1 MPVDA
6 SDLGVEAEY
15 IILQEYLYRKPAIF
29 PQNVMLRLPCTT
41 ITLTHLFFLS
51 QREEDMLAILPAL
64 LIAGVAGS
72 DIALTGSAGIGLE
85 IGTITNT
92 DDGYGYLT
100 SSAVSTS
107 ILSAPAV
114 STTLLSASLSTT
126 TRTYT
131 VTVNSPCTTPGAK

>member
-1 MPVDA
+1 
-6 SDLGVEAEY
+6 
-15 IILQEYLYRKPAIF
+15 
-29 PQNVMLRLPCTT
+29 
-41 ITLTHLFFLS
+41 
-51 QREEDMLAILPAL
+51 MLAILPAL

-100 SSAVSTS
+100 GSAVSTS

-131 VTVNSPCTTPGAK
+131 ITVNSSCTTPGAK

>member
-1 MPVDA
+1 
-6 SDLGVEAEY
+6 
-15 IILQEYLYRKPAIF
+15 
-29 PQNVMLRLPCTT
+29 
-41 ITLTHLFFLS
+41 
-51 QREEDMLAILPAL
+51 MLAILPAL

-92 DDGYGYLT
+92 DGGYGYLT
-100 SSAVSTS
+100 GS
-107 ILSAPAV
+107 AV